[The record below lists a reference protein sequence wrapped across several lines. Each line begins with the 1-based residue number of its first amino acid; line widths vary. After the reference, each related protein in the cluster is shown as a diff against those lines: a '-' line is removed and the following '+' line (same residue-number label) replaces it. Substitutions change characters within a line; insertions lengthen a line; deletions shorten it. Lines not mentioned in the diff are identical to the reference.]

1 MQATHPRVIAEYTH
15 HAAPTQA
22 MAQSTT
28 APLSRSAP
36 FTLWQT
42 VARYTLTVLAIAAM
56 SALFAT
62 QIAATLR

>member
-1 MQATHPRVIAEYTH
+1 MQATHPRTTAEFT
-15 HAAPTQA
+15 AREDSKS
-22 MAQSTT
+22 STT

-42 VARYTLTVLAIAAM
+42 AARYALTVLAIAAM